1 MNSVHLIGRLTKD
14 TELQI
19 SGQNQ
24 YVRFNLAV
32 NRDYTKEDGTRDA
45 DFINC
50 VAWNKTAELINK
62 HFKRGSEFGAE
73 GRIQTGSYDNAEGK
87 KVYTTDVVVEKIT
100 FVGSK
105 KEERPAPEY
114 VGSNNNQISNAN
126 NSTDNLSDDP
136 FLAFGLSNGTGVVP
150 QSELPF

>member
-1 MNSVHLIGRLTKD
+1 MNSVNLIGRLTKD
-14 TELQI
+14 TEIQM
-19 SGQNQ
+19 SGEHK

-32 NRDYTKEDGTRDA
+32 NRDFTREDGTRDA

-87 KVYTTDVVVEKIT
+87 KVYTTDVVIEKIT

-114 VGSNNNQISNAN
+114 VGK
-126 NSTDNLSDDP
+126 TDAEIVRDVVTEQDP
-136 FLAFGLSNGTGVVP
+136 FEAMGQRIAIDQND
-150 QSELPF
+150 LPF

>member
-1 MNSVHLIGRLTKD
+1 MNSVNLIGRLTKD

-19 SGQNQ
+19 AGENQ

-32 NRDYTKEDGTRDA
+32 NRDFKNANGEYEA

-62 HFKRGSEFGAE
+62 HFKKGSEFGLS
-73 GRIQTGSYDNAEGK
+73 GRIQTGSYENNEGK
-87 KVYTTDVVVEKIT
+87 KVYTTDVVVENIT

-114 VGSNNNQISNAN
+114 TGLLEQKEEN
-126 NSTDNLSDDP
+126 P
-136 FLAFGLSNGTGVVP
+136 FAMFGEENGTGV
-150 QSELPF
+150 SNLPF